1 MWIVPE
7 WRPIAMISR
16 AGDWAKDVTALP
28 NDSVSK
34 MSFLLL
40 GCAGGG
46 NEPSSYVPDL
56 YDAVFSSQDDF
67 VEPRC
72 GMENSSDV
80 ATFIQIQRSNEFLV
94 WYLKCV

>member
-1 MWIVPE
+1 
-7 WRPIAMISR
+7 MISR
-16 AGDWAKDVTALP
+16 AGDWARDVIVLP

-56 YDAVFSSQDDF
+56 YEAVFSSQDDF
-67 VEPRC
+67 VEPCR
-72 GMENSSDV
+72 GMENGSDV
-80 ATFIQIQRSNEFLV
+80 AAFIQIQRSNEFLV
-94 WYLKCV
+94 WYVECV